1 MITKKLFLLFT
12 LFFVFSTSAQQ
23 FDLNNIKID
32 DVKNTLQS
40 VLGKTEKKTNQVLLP
55 SQGGCLNQSLCR

>member
-1 MITKKLFLLFT
+1 MITKKLFILFT

-55 SQGGCLNQSLCR
+55 SQGGCLN